1 MTSRSLTPAAA
12 VMAAATVVLVAWVFR
27 HEIERF
33 LLGAGCF
40 TVAYKML
47 RHRLFPVRRV
57 GRGNGRRG
65 LWEAAAASLLAFTVG
80 RRTAGTHPCSQC
92 GAPIGAP
99 SRAAYCSPGCR
110 RYAALE
116 RAETDRRARSL
127 EGWGDVPY

>member
-1 MTSRSLTPAAA
+1 MTSRNLTPAAA
-12 VMAAATVVLVAWVFR
+12 VMVAATLVLITWVSR

-40 TVAYKML
+40 TVAYRML

-57 GRGNGRRG
+57 GRGKGRRG
-65 LWEAAAASLLAFTVG
+65 LRETAAASLLAFAVG

-99 SRAAYCSPGCR
+99 SGASYCSPGCR
-110 RYAALE
+110 RFSALE
-116 RAETDRRARSL
+116 RAETDRKARSL